1 MYGSFSLFRIPSI
14 YFTIKKNACKC
25 LMVSQVEVFLY
36 KTSSLE
42 ASHDKTSS
50 HEASLNEDKFWK
62 MEASVGHIPVRRA
75 PKFASPAW

>member
-1 MYGSFSLFRIPSI
+1 
-14 YFTIKKNACKC
+14 
-25 LMVSQVEVFLY
+25 MVSQVEVFLY

-50 HEASLNEDKFWK
+50 HEASLSEDKFWK
-62 MEASVGHIPVRRA
+62 MEASVGQIPVRRAERA